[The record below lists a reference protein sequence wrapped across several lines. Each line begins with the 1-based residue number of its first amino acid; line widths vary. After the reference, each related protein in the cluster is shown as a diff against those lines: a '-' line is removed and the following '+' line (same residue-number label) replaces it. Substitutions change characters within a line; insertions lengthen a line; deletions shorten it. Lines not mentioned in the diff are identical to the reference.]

1 MNFRLSSKN
10 ESSDNIVNICKFNYM
25 LDVIL
30 QTKVVRNRK
39 NKVTE
44 ILVLAKKKYNKNYT
58 KQIVNLILWFL
69 NVNII
74 K

>member
-44 ILVLAKKKYNKNYT
+44 ILVLAKKKIQQKLYETNR
-58 KQIVNLILWFL
+58 
-69 NVNII
+69 
-74 K
+74 

>member
-44 ILVLAKKKYNKNYT
+44 ILVLAKKKIQQKLYET
-58 KQIVNLILWFL
+58 IR
-69 NVNII
+69 
-74 K
+74 

>member
-25 LDVIL
+25 LDVIS

-44 ILVLAKKKYNKNYT
+44 ILVLAKKKKIQQKLYETNR
-58 KQIVNLILWFL
+58 
-69 NVNII
+69 
-74 K
+74 

>member
-44 ILVLAKKKYNKNYT
+44 ILVLAKKKKIQQKLYETNR
-58 KQIVNLILWFL
+58 
-69 NVNII
+69 
-74 K
+74 